1 MLYLIWYD
9 DNSKTPVVDKIQA
22 AMVAYVARF
31 KMHPNLVLVNTV
43 DRTEMADMLVR
54 CERTVPPNTFWI
66 GREEA
71 INTPGVL

>member
-1 MLYLIWYD
+1 MLFLIWYD
-9 DNSKTPVVDKIQA
+9 DSSKTPVVDKIQA

-31 KMHPNLVLVNTV
+31 KMDPNLVLVNTV

-71 INTPGVL
+71 IAIPGAL